1 MLRSSHALG
10 LAVAAALIMAPVA
23 AADPADTT
31 SPSAPDTTQTTAT
44 TETTSETTSETTGPS
59 APESSSA
66 APSEAPREEVAP
78 ASVEDFVVNAT
89 FDKSSYATGE
99 DMRITATI
107 TNNGPATTVTAD
119 AWGQDP
125 DLVQV
130 REWGDLNREIP
141 IAAGATVTVKF
152 VGAVGNPDV
161 TTARLRLGVYD
172 ETGATKYFEFTV
184 PVTPTFGH
192 ASGTAF
198 DDRDGDNR
206 FDAGEAL
213 AGVTLTWQNNLH
225 EGTRFTVTTGADG
238 TFSLPDLPTGPYFVS
253 GTAPDGLLIGYR
265 TLTVG
270 TSGVDG
276 LLFRAVR
283 PITDLAVDLEF
294 AKDTYGKDEAPTV
307 HVTLTNKGD
316 LPLTGIVANCNRSG
330 GSQGLQGTGP
340 GWGALA
346 EDGVDVAPHSTL
358 KLDVSEPMP
367 EGAYRY
373 GSVTVGCDFGYAGID
388 EGNPSDNDRAAVPGM
403 LGDITGFIG
412 HDDTGLAGV
421 RVVLVSEEARCPI
434 VAEAKTGADGRFT
447 MEDVPVGEYDLYMY
461 PPAGWRIKHG
471 NPSHTYL
478 VGAGPADHNIQVVR
492 GEAPTPE
499 LPEQPADCG
508 PGSGPTT
515 TTPAPQ
521 GRPAPGLA
529 STGASIGTPVA
540 IGALALLAGVG
551 ALLVTRRRRTS

>member
-1 MLRSSHALG
+1 VLRSLPALG
-10 LAVAAALIMAPVA
+10 LAVAALLITGPVA
-23 AADPADTT
+23 VGDPADTT
-31 SPSAPDTTQTTAT
+31 SPSAPETTQTTAT
-44 TETTSETTSETTGPS
+44 TDTTSETTEPS
-59 APESSSA
+59 APESSTA
-66 APSEAPREEVAP
+66 APSEAPHEEEVAP
-78 ASVEDFVVNAT
+78 ASVEDFEVNAT

-107 TNNGPATTVTAD
+107 KNNGPATTVTAD

-225 EGTRFTVTTGADG
+225 EGTTFTVTTGADG
-238 TFSLPDLPTGPYFVS
+238 TFSLPRLPTGPYFVS

-265 TLTVG
+265 TITVAE
-270 TSGVDG
+270 SGVDG

-283 PITDLAVDLEF
+283 PITDLDVDLEF
-294 AKDTYGKDEAPTV
+294 TKDTYGKDETPTV
-307 HVTLTNKGD
+307 HVTLTNNGD
-316 LPLTGIVANCNRSG
+316 LPLTGIVAYCNRGG
-330 GSQGLQGTGP
+330 GSQVLRGTGD
-340 GWGALA
+340 GWGDLA
-346 EDGVDVAPHSTL
+346 KGGVDIPPHSTL
-358 KLDVSEPMP
+358 ELDVSEPMP
-367 EGAYRY
+367 TGAYQY
-373 GSVTVGCDFGYAGID
+373 GRVIVGCDFGYQGID
-388 EGNPSDNDRAAVPGM
+388 QGNPSDSDFANVPGM
-403 LGDITGFIG
+403 RGTITGFIG
-412 HDDTGLAGV
+412 HDETGLAGV

-434 VAEAKTGADGRFT
+434 VAETSTGADGRFT
-447 MEDVPVGEYDLYMY
+447 MEEVPVGEYDLYMY
-461 PPAGWRIKHG
+461 PPAGWRIEHG

-478 VGAGPADHNIQVVR
+478 VGAGPADHNIPVVR
-492 GEAPTPE
+492 GEAPTPD

-521 GRPAPGLA
+521 GSPAPAPGLA

-540 IGALALLAGVG
+540 VGALALLAGVG

>member
-1 MLRSSHALG
+1 
-10 LAVAAALIMAPVA
+10 MAPVA
-23 AADPADTT
+23 TADPAETT
-31 SPSAPDTTQTTAT
+31 SPPAPETTTT
-44 TETTSETTSETTGPS
+44 TETTTTAETTTSAETS
-59 APESSSA
+59 APESSS
-66 APSEAPREEVAP
+66 EAPADVAP

-89 FDKSSYATGE
+89 FDKPSYATGE

-107 TNNGPATTVTAD
+107 KNNGAATTVTAD

-130 REWGDLNREIP
+130 REWGDLNRETP

-152 VGAVGNPDV
+152 TGAVGNPDV

-213 AGVTLTWQNNLH
+213 AGVTLTWQSNLH
-225 EGTRFTVTTGADG
+225 NDTRFTATTGADG
-238 TFSLPDLPTGPYFVS
+238 TFSLPRLPTGPYFVS

-265 TLTVG
+265 GITVG

-276 LLFRAVR
+276 LLFRAVH
-283 PITDLAVDLEF
+283 PITDLDVDLAF

-307 HVTLTNKGD
+307 NVTLTNKGD
-316 LPLTGIVANCNRSG
+316 LPLTGIVAYCNRAG
-330 GSQGLQGTGP
+330 GSQGLRGSGP

-346 EDGVDVAPHSTL
+346 KGGVDIAPHSTL
-358 KLDVSEPMP
+358 ELEVSEPMP

-373 GSVTVGCDFGYAGID
+373 GYVSVGCDFGYDGID

-403 LGDITGFIG
+403 RGDITGFIS
-412 HDDTGLAGV
+412 HDETGLAGV
-421 RVVLVSEEARCPI
+421 RVVLVSDGHCPI
-434 VAEAKTGADGRFT
+434 TAEATTDADGHFT
-447 MEDVPVGEYDLYMY
+447 MAQVPVGEFDLYLF
-461 PPAGWRIKHG
+461 PPDGWRIEHD
-471 NPSHTYL
+471 NPTHTYVL
-478 VGAGPADHNIQVVR
+478 GGETADHYISVVP
-492 GEAPTPE
+492 GDAPAPE
-499 LPEQPADCG
+499 LPEQPADCEPGG
-508 PGSGPTT
+508 PTTTT

-521 GRPAPGLA
+521 GSPAPGGLA
-529 STGASIGTPVA
+529 STGASIGTPAAV
-540 IGALALLAGVG
+540 GVLALLAGFG

>member
-1 MLRSSHALG
+1 MALA
-10 LAVAAALIMAPVA
+10 AVLIMAPVA
-23 AADPADTT
+23 TADPADTT
-31 SPSAPDTTQTTAT
+31 TPSAPET
-44 TETTSETTSETTGPS
+44 TETTETTTSAETTTETS
-59 APESSSA
+59 APESSE
-66 APSEAPREEVAP
+66 SEAEAPVEDAAP

-89 FDKSSYATGE
+89 FDKASYVTGE

-107 TNNGPATTVTAD
+107 KNNGPATTVTAD

-130 REWGDLNREIP
+130 REWGDLNRKTP

-152 VGAVGNPDV
+152 TGAVGNPDV

-192 ASGTAF
+192 ATGTAF

-213 AGVTLTWQNNLH
+213 AGVTLTWQSNLH
-225 EGTRFTVTTGADG
+225 NDTKFTATTGADG
-238 TFSLPDLPTGPYFVS
+238 TFSLPKLPTGPYFVS

-265 TLTVG
+265 AMTIDA
-270 TSGVDG
+270 SGVDG

-283 PITDLAVDLEF
+283 PITDLDVNLEF
-294 AKDTYGKDEAPTV
+294 AKDTYGRAETPTV

-316 LPLTGIVANCNRSG
+316 LPLTGILAYCNRSG
-330 GSQGLQGTGP
+330 GSQGLEGRSA

-346 EDGVDVAPHSTL
+346 TSGVDIAPHSTL
-358 KLDVSEPMP
+358 KLEVSEPMP
-367 EGAYRY
+367 EAAYQY
-373 GSVTVGCDFGYAGID
+373 GSVTVGCDFGYDGVD

-412 HDDTGLAGV
+412 HDEVGLAGV
-421 RVVLVSEEARCPI
+421 RVVLVSEEHCPI
-434 VAEAKTGADGRFT
+434 TAATLTDEDGNFT
-447 MEDVPVGEYDLYMY
+447 IEQVQVGVYDLYLF
-461 PPAGWRIKHG
+461 PPDGWHVTYE
-471 NPSHTYL
+471 NPTSTMLIGGWPTDHFID
-478 VGAGPADHNIQVVR
+478 VERGAAPA
-492 GEAPTPE
+492 PE
-499 LPEQPADCG
+499 LPEQPADCE
-508 PGSGPTT
+508 PGAPTT
-515 TTPAPQ
+515 TTAPPAPQ
-521 GRPAPGLA
+521 GSPAPGGLA

-540 IGALALLAGVG
+540 IGVLALLTGFG
-551 ALLVTRRRRTS
+551 SLLVTRRRRTS